1 MRFKIYILQFFVC
14 IFIMVSCKTKQVT
27 YEMPMEPVTEIEVEK
42 VVEEPSVNDQKTT
55 GFKLGIEV
63 LQQIDFAALK
73 GKRVGLVTNPT
84 GVDRNLKSTL
94 DILHESKNVNLVAL
108 FGPEHG
114 VRGNF
119 SAGDEVNNQTDEK
132 TGLPV
137 FSLYGKDKKPNR
149 EAMDLVDVMIYD
161 IQDIGVRSYTY
172 ISTMG
177 LVMEAAADY
186 NKEVII
192 LDRPNPLGCEK
203 VEGPLVHDGFYSF
216 VSQFKIPYVYGLT
229 CGELARLLNFEG
241 LLANG
246 KKCQLQVIPMQGY
259 SREMDFDAT
268 GLHWVPTSPH
278 IPNSQTAY
286 YYATTGILGE
296 LNPTLIGIGYTLPF
310 QSLVTETIDAD
321 QLANAMNALNLAG
334 VIFRPTYYKPYYKE
348 MQGKELQGVQ
358 IHITDFKKVNLTE
371 IQFFFLQEAHKI
383 EPKFN
388 PFNGN
393 ENRYRMFDM
402 GCGTDSIRLS
412 MMKDFNFEKVRTIWN
427 GECQNFKELSRKY
440 YLY

>member
-1 MRFKIYILQFFVC
+1 MNKFFVL
-14 IFIMVSCKTKQVT
+14 ILLSLTLIYSCKTNSVT
-27 YEMPMEPVTEIEVEK
+27 MEPIVA
-42 VVEEPSVNDQKTT
+42 EPNKPFVSETKDAAVISPP
-55 GFKLGIEV
+55 FLLGIEV
-63 LQQIDFAALK
+63 LQQIDFAPLQ

-84 GVDRNLKSTL
+84 GVNRQLKSTL

-137 FSLYGKDKKPNR
+137 FSLYGKDKKPNK

-177 LVMEAAADY
+177 LVMEAAADN

-192 LDRPNPLGCEK
+192 LDRPNPLGGEK

-268 GLHWVPTSPH
+268 GLNWVPTSPH

-286 YYATTGILGE
+286 YYAATGIIGE
-296 LNPTLIGIGYTLPF
+296 LDPSLIGIGYTLPF
-310 QSLVTETIDAD
+310 QTLVTENIDAVL
-321 QLANAMNALNLAG
+321 LANAMNALNCKG
-334 VIFRPTYYKPYYKE
+334 VVFRPTYYKPYYKE
-348 MQGKELQGVQ
+348 KQGKEMQGVQ

-371 IQFFFLQEAHKI
+371 IQFLFLQEAHKI

-388 PFNGN
+388 PFKGKDD
-393 ENRYRMFDM
+393 RYRMFDM

-427 GECQNFKELSRKY
+427 SECDNFKELSKKY

>member
-1 MRFKIYILQFFVC
+1 MNKFFVL
-14 IFIMVSCKTKQVT
+14 ILLSLTLIYSCKTNSVT
-27 YEMPMEPVTEIEVEK
+27 MEPIVAETNKPFVSETKDTAVIS
-42 VVEEPSVNDQKTT
+42 PP
-55 GFKLGIEV
+55 FLLGIEV
-63 LQQIDFAALK
+63 LQQIDFAPLQ

-84 GVDRNLKSTL
+84 GVNRQLKSTL

-119 SAGDEVNNQTDEK
+119 SAGDEVISQTDEK

-137 FSLYGKDKKPNR
+137 FSLYGKDKKPNK

-192 LDRPNPLGCEK
+192 LDRPNPLGGEK
-203 VEGPLVHDGFYSF
+203 VEGPLVHEGFFSF

-246 KKCQLQVIPMQGY
+246 KKCQLQIIPMQGY
-259 SREMDFDAT
+259 SREMDFEAT

-286 YYATTGILGE
+286 YYAATGIIGE
-296 LNPTLIGIGYTLPF
+296 LDPSMIGIGYTLPF
-310 QSLVTETIDAD
+310 QTLVTENIDAN
-321 QLANAMNALNLAG
+321 QLSNAMNALNREG

-358 IHITDFKKVNLTE
+358 IHITDYKKVNLTE
-371 IQFFFLQEAHKI
+371 IQFLFLQEAHKI

-388 PFNGN
+388 PFKGK
-393 ENRYRMFDM
+393 EERYRMFDM

-412 MMKDFNFEKVRTIWN
+412 MMKDYNFEKLRTIWN
-427 GECQNFKELSRKY
+427 GECQSFKELSKKY